1 MQASALGRILHTA
14 FLTSAGVSEA
24 AKELTVSLSSSIEP
38 GGDLRSS
45 ARQMP
50 QNQKSRGDKSGLWG
64 GQTLSVRLEIILFP
78 NFSSPNLD
86 DTTKFSKLK
95 YNIIFL
101 LRRKWVWLGSHDF
114 VSVKT
119 KHFYLK

>member
-38 GGDLRSS
+38 GGDLQSS

-50 QNQKSRGDKSGLWG
+50 QNQKSRGDKSGLRG

-78 NFSSPNLD
+78 NFSSNQSRTIFVVWSLAPFFIAGHA
-86 DTTKFSKLK
+86 TVC
-95 YNIIFL
+95 NIS
-101 LRRKWVWLGSHDF
+101 R
-114 VSVKT
+114 
-119 KHFYLK
+119 